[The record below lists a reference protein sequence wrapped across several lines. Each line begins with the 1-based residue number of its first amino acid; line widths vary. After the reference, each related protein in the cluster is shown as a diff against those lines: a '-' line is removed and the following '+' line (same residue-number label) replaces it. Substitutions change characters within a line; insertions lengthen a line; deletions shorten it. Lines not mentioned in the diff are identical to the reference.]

1 MHKRKP
7 SAKLSNI
14 GSHTKKAV
22 DIYQNAHNTELK
34 KKYQGKRKETS
45 RAKIEQTVT
54 NDEQENR
61 HFNFND
67 QVIQNMEQSIV
78 GESIEFNRDY
88 RQMISPNLK

>member
-54 NDEQENR
+54 NDE
-61 HFNFND
+61 
-67 QVIQNMEQSIV
+67 
-78 GESIEFNRDY
+78 
-88 RQMISPNLK
+88 